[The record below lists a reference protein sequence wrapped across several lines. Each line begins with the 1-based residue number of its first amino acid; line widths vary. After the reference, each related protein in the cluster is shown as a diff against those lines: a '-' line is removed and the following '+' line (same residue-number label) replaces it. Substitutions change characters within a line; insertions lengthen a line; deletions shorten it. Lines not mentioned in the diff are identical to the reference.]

1 MHNADGGAMR
11 SMWAGIKRLL
21 LGIVL
26 IVLASAVL
34 LVSDRGHR
42 TPGANR
48 VLHLAILQQASQQII
63 DDGVRGMVDGLA
75 ENGFVDGRNIS
86 IRRYNAEG
94 DTATSNTIAKE
105 ITDGRYDLVL
115 TATTVSMQ
123 AVASA
128 NRAGKTMHVF
138 GLVSD
143 PFAAGVGL
151 NRDRPLEHPRHLVGY
166 GTLQPVAE
174 TFRVARQMFPGL
186 TVVGEVWNPAETN
199 SEVNTRLAREAC
211 GKLGIELIEANVDNT
226 AGVKEAASS
235 LISRGVQAL
244 WVGGDVTVVTA
255 IDQVITTARQAHIPV
270 FTSMPGS
277 SEKGALFDI
286 GANYHEVGRLAGVL
300 AAQILRGTDPA
311 TIEVTNVLPETIVV
325 NKTAVEG
332 LNDPW
337 QLPEEFVRKADTVID
352 AHGVHK
358 AAARPSVP
366 AARVGALAPPPD
378 RVFKVGLVYFAP
390 DPGADICMQG
400 LFDGLRDRGFVEGK
414 NLEVRKAHAQGEI
427 ANIPAL
433 FQHFDSQGLDLIV
446 PMSTP
451 CLTGACGTVKNTP
464 VVFTYVYDP
473 IAAGAGASFTEHLP
487 NVTGVGSFPPVD
499 DTVAMIQKL
508 VPGVQTVG
516 TIYNSSEANSRKVVR
531 VAREAFTK
539 HGLRLE
545 EVSVTNASEVF
556 EAAQA
561 LVARRV
567 QALWI
572 TGDNTALQAFDAI
585 VKVATDAHLPIINND
600 PEFVARGAL
609 ACVGIGFY
617 NSGYAAAQKAA
628 QVLLGTKP
636 AEIPIENVV
645 VQTLSLNLVV
655 AHRLGVTFPEEL
667 TRAADEIV
675 DETGVHKKS
684 VAHGETPGTHARLA
698 KTWKVDVLEYVNVED
713 VEDGEK
719 GIRAG
724 LHDAGLVEGRDFEI
738 RIRNAQGDMPTLS
751 TLVDAALGDGADLL
765 ITLSTPTL
773 QAAMQRARGL
783 PIVFTFVANAIA
795 AGAGRSNDDHLPNV
809 TGVPTTAAYGEAM
822 DVLQECL
829 PHAHRIGTVFV
840 PAEVN
845 SVFSK
850 DQVAGEAERRGLE
863 FVAVAANTSA
873 EVADATLSLLTHGI
887 DAICQVGGNLTTAGF
902 ASIAQPAQHAK
913 IPVFGFL
920 SNDARNGAAVV
931 LARDYFDGGHE
942 AATMAAR
949 IMRGENPAAIPFK
962 PLRKTKLL
970 VNLTAAR
977 AYGVAIPASVLK
989 RADGVIGR

>member
-1 MHNADGGAMR
+1 MHNPDDGAMR
-11 SMWAGIKRLL
+11 SMWSGIKRLL
-21 LGIVL
+21 LGIIL
-26 IVLASAVL
+26 IALASAVL
-34 LVSDRGHR
+34 LITDRGHR
-42 TPGANR
+42 KSGPNR
-48 VLHLAILQQASQQII
+48 VRRIAILQHASQQII
-63 DDGVRGMVDGLA
+63 DDGVQGMVDGLA
-75 ENGFVDGRNIS
+75 ENGFVDGRNIA

-115 TATTVSMQ
+115 TATTVSLQ
-123 AVASA
+123 AVAGA
-128 NRAGKTMHVF
+128 NRDGKTMHIF

-151 NRDRPLEHPRHLVGY
+151 NRQRPLEHPRHLVGY

-186 TVVGEVWNPAETN
+186 TVVGEVWNPAESN

-211 GKLGIELIEANVDNT
+211 GQLGIELIEAHVDNT

-255 IDQVITTARQAHIPV
+255 IDQVVATARQAHIPV

-277 SEKGALFDI
+277 ADKGALFDI
-286 GANYHEVGRLAGVL
+286 GANYHEVGRLSGVL
-300 AAQILRGTDPA
+300 AAQILQGTDPA
-311 TIEVTNVLPETIVV
+311 TIEVKNLLPETIVV
-325 NKTAVEG
+325 NKTAVDG
-332 LNDPW
+332 LKDAW
-337 QLPEEFVRKADTVID
+337 QFPDEFVRQADTVID

-358 AAARPSVP
+358 AAAKQAVAAAPSKP
-366 AARVGALAPPPD
+366 LAPPPG

-400 LFDGLRDRGFVEGK
+400 LFDGLRDLGFIEGK
-414 NLEVRKAHAQGEI
+414 NLEVRRAHAQGEI
-427 ANIPAL
+427 ANIPSL
-433 FQHFDSQGLDLIV
+433 FQNFDSQGLDLII
-446 PMSTP
+446 PMTTP
-451 CLTGACGTVKNTP
+451 CLTGACGMVKNTP

-473 IAAGAGASFTEHLP
+473 IAAGAGTSFTNHLP

-499 DTVAMIQKL
+499 DTVVMIQKL
-508 VPGVQTVG
+508 VPGVTTVG
-516 TIYNSSEANSRKVVR
+516 TIYNSSEANSRKVVE
-531 VAREAFTK
+531 VARAAFTQ

-545 EVSVTNASEVF
+545 EVSVTNTSEAF
-556 EAAQA
+556 QAAQA
-561 LVARRV
+561 LVARHI
-567 QALWI
+567 QAFWI

-585 VKVATDAHLPIINND
+585 VKVANDAHLPIINND

-628 QVLLGTKP
+628 QVLLGTSP
-636 AEIPIENVV
+636 ADVPIENIAVK
-645 VQTLSLNLVV
+645 TLSLNLPV
-655 AHRLGVTFPEEL
+655 ARRLGVTFPEEVMS
-667 TRAADEIV
+667 AADEIV

-684 VAHGETPGTHARLA
+684 AARTEPPAAPAPLA
-698 KTWKVDVLEYVNVED
+698 NTWKIDILEYVNVED

-724 LHDAGLVEGRDFEI
+724 FHDAGLTEGRDFEI

-773 QAAMQRARGL
+773 QAAMQRARGV
-783 PIVFTFVANAIA
+783 PIVFTFVANAVA

-809 TGVPTTAAYGEAM
+809 TGVPTAAAYAQAL

-845 SVFSK
+845 SVYSK
-850 DQVAGEAERRGLE
+850 DQVALEAQRRGLE
-863 FVAVAANTSA
+863 FVAVAGNTSN

-902 ASIAQPAQHAK
+902 ASIAQPAQRAK
-913 IPVFGFL
+913 VPVFGFL

-942 AATMAAR
+942 AATMATR
-949 IMRGENPAAIPFK
+949 IMRGESPATIPFK

-977 AYGVAIPASVLK
+977 AYGLAIPATLLK